1 MFTSYKKH
9 KNKLY
14 NSLVKLSR
22 NNFFYQDMNLDD
34 KLETR
39 VYLIFFHFAF
49 ILRATKL
56 QKREKETQEVFD
68 NIFQNIEYNLRELG
82 DGDVSVNKK
91 MKKLTRVFY
100 DILLNLDKKDS
111 NQNNNI
117 IYLIE
122 KYFMI
127 DKKKDTVNIKEFCDY
142 FSKFQNFCF
151 DLDVKN
157 MLNGSFNFVYK

>member
-56 QKREKETQEVFD
+56 QKGKRNHRKF
-68 NIFQNIEYNLRELG
+68 
-82 DGDVSVNKK
+82 
-91 MKKLTRVFY
+91 LT
-100 DILLNLDKKDS
+100 
-111 NQNNNI
+111 
-117 IYLIE
+117 IYFKI
-122 KYFMI
+122 
-127 DKKKDTVNIKEFCDY
+127 
-142 FSKFQNFCF
+142 
-151 DLDVKN
+151 
-157 MLNGSFNFVYK
+157 